1 DEEEIEG
8 LDADYDED
16 EDELDDEGRVIGFDG
31 VLAGLRIQQ
40 LKREN
45 GEIHAEVE
53 GEIEGLDVALA
64 AAAARAGGGRGG
76 RIDIDGRRI
85 ELPIGRSREDL
96 MGGRR
101 R

>member
-1 DEEEIEG
+1 M
-8 LDADYDED
+8 
-16 EDELDDEGRVIGFDG
+16 DDEGHVIGFDG

-40 LKREN
+40 LRREN

-64 AAAARAGGGRGG
+64 AAAARANGGRGRGG

-85 ELPIGRSREDL
+85 ELPIGRSREDARVR
-96 MGGRR
+96 GRR
-101 R
+101 